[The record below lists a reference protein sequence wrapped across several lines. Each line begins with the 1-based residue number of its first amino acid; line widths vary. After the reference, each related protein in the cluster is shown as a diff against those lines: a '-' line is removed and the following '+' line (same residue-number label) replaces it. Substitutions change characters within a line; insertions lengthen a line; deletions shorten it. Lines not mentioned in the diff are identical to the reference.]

1 MFSFLNRSSQ
11 LTELSE
17 KEYDL
22 LVIGGGITG
31 VGIALDGVS
40 RGLSV
45 ALLERQDFGAGT
57 SSRSTKLIHGGLRYL
72 KQFDFDLVR
81 EVGRERAIVY
91 RNAPH
96 LVWPEKMVLP
106 IIEGGSLGKFSTS
119 MALKFYEWLAAV
131 PKDDERI
138 MYSAS
143 ETLKEEPLLEADN
156 LIGSAIYTEYR
167 TDDARLVVEVAKT
180 AASKG
185 ANALNY
191 ANVDDFK
198 LDENNSI
205 SGVRFTDLTTGR
217 KGEVKSKYVVNA
229 GGPWVDQVRSKVG
242 GLDGKRLHLTK
253 GVHIVF
259 DRESLPLKHSAYF
272 DVGDGRMVFAVTR
285 GESTYVGT
293 TDTNYEGNLDR
304 PKVLKSEVD
313 YLLASVNRQFNIDEL
328 TVEDVRSS
336 WAGLRPLIHEDGKSP
351 TELSRKDE
359 IFESE
364 TGLISIAGG
373 KLTGYRMMA
382 KRTVDLV
389 CSKFETKEIR
399 SSKCS
404 TEKLNLSGSEFKN
417 GDVISLA
424 EKFESAGYDQNTII
438 QLAKRYGSNLSV
450 VLDYCAQNNSE
461 SKEDA
466 LLLAELKYCVKFE
479 MVGELSDF
487 LIRRTGR
494 LYFSRASVNSKL
506 KWLNDHLSELLS
518 WDDSTREK
526 SLHNCMQE
534 FEAVLHFD

>member
-1 MFSFLNRSSQ
+1 MFSHLNRPIQ
-11 LTELSE
+11 LAELSD
-17 KEYDL
+17 KEFDL

-31 VGIALDGVS
+31 VGIALDAVS
-40 RGLSV
+40 RGLTV
-45 ALLERQDFGAGT
+45 ALLEKQDFGAGT

-119 MALKFYEWLAAV
+119 LALKFYEWLAAV
-131 PKDDERI
+131 PKDDERV
-138 MYSAS
+138 MYSAA
-143 ETLKEEPLLEADN
+143 ETRIEEPLLEAEN

-167 TDDARLVVEVAKT
+167 TDDARLVIEVAKT

-185 ANALNY
+185 ATLLNY
-191 ANVDDFK
+191 ANVDDFI
-198 LDENNSI
+198 LDDNNRVA
-205 SGVRFTDLTTGR
+205 GVEFSDLTTGDNGKVR
-217 KGEVKSKYVVNA
+217 AKYVVNA
-229 GGPWVDQVRSKVG
+229 GGPWVDKLRSKVG

-259 DRESLPLKHSAYF
+259 DRESLSLKHSAYF
-272 DVGDGRMVFAVTR
+272 DAGDGRMVFAVTR
-285 GESTYVGT
+285 GASTYVGT
-293 TDTNYEGNLDR
+293 TDTNYEGKLER
-304 PKVLKSEVD
+304 PRVLKTEVD
-313 YLLASVNRQFNIDEL
+313 YLLMAVNKQFNINEL
-328 TVEDVRSS
+328 TIKDVRSS

-382 KRTVDLV
+382 SRTVNLV
-389 CSKFETKEIR
+389 CSKFENEKTR
-399 SSKCS
+399 NAKCT
-404 TEKLNLSGSEFKN
+404 TEKLMLSGSAFNN
-417 GDVISLA
+417 GDVSELA
-424 EKFESAGYDQNTII
+424 GSFESAGLDKKTMME
-438 QLAKRYGSNLSV
+438 LAKRYGSNLSV
-450 VLDYCAQNNSE
+450 VLDYYERNNSA

-466 LLLAELKYCVKFE
+466 LLLAELEYCVEHE
-479 MVGELSDF
+479 MVAELSDF

-494 LYFSRASVNSKL
+494 LYFSKASVNTKL
-506 KWLNDHLSELLS
+506 ERLNDHLAEMLKLDYTSKA
-518 WDDSTREK
+518 K
-526 SLHNCMQE
+526 SLKDCRQE
-534 FEAVLHFD
+534 FDAVLQFD

>member
-1 MFSFLNRSSQ
+1 MFSHLNRPIQ
-11 LTELSE
+11 LAELSD
-17 KEYDL
+17 KEFDL

-31 VGIALDGVS
+31 VGIALDAVS
-40 RGLSV
+40 RGLTV
-45 ALLERQDFGAGT
+45 ALLEKQDFGAGT

-119 MALKFYEWLAAV
+119 LALKFYEWLAAV
-131 PKDDERI
+131 PKDDERV
-138 MYSAS
+138 MYSAA
-143 ETLKEEPLLEADN
+143 ETRIEEPLLEAEN

-167 TDDARLVVEVAKT
+167 TDDARLVIEVAKT

-185 ANALNY
+185 ATLLNY
-191 ANVDDFK
+191 ANVDDFI
-198 LDENNSI
+198 LDDNNRVA
-205 SGVRFTDLTTGR
+205 GVEFSDLTTGDNGKVR
-217 KGEVKSKYVVNA
+217 AKYVVNA
-229 GGPWVDQVRSKVG
+229 GGPWVDKLRSKVG

-259 DRESLPLKHSAYF
+259 DRESLSLKHSAYF
-272 DVGDGRMVFAVTR
+272 DAGDGRMVFAVTR
-285 GESTYVGT
+285 GASTYVGT
-293 TDTNYEGNLDR
+293 TDTNYEGKLER
-304 PKVLKSEVD
+304 PRVLKTEVD
-313 YLLASVNRQFNIDEL
+313 YLLMAVNKQFNINEL
-328 TVEDVRSS
+328 TIKDVRSS

-382 KRTVDLV
+382 SRTVNLV
-389 CSKFETKEIR
+389 CSKFENEKIR
-399 SSKCS
+399 NAKCT
-404 TEKLNLSGSEFKN
+404 TEKLMLSGSAFNN
-417 GDVISLA
+417 GDVSELA
-424 EKFESAGYDQNTII
+424 GSFESAGLDKKTMME
-438 QLAKRYGSNLSV
+438 LAKRYGSNLSV
-450 VLDYCAQNNSE
+450 VLDYYERNNSA

-466 LLLAELKYCVKFE
+466 LLLAELEYCVEHE
-479 MVGELSDF
+479 MVAELSDF

-494 LYFSRASVNSKL
+494 LYFSKASVNTKL
-506 KWLNDHLSELLS
+506 ERLNDHLAEMLKLDYTSKA
-518 WDDSTREK
+518 K
-526 SLHNCMQE
+526 SLKDCRQE
-534 FEAVLHFD
+534 FDAVLQFD

>member
-17 KEYDL
+17 KKFDL

-31 VGIALDGVS
+31 VGIALDAAS

-72 KQFDFDLVR
+72 KQFDFNLVK
-81 EVGRERAIVY
+81 EVGRERSIVY

-106 IIEGGSLGKFSTS
+106 IIEGGSLGKRSTS
-119 MALKFYEWLAAV
+119 IALKFYEWLAAV

-138 MYSAS
+138 MYSAAD
-143 ETLKEEPLLEADN
+143 TRKEEPLLEAEN

-167 TDDARLVVEVAKT
+167 TDDARLVIEIAKT

-185 ANALNY
+185 ANLLNY
-191 ANVDDFK
+191 ANVDDFIF
-198 LDENNSI
+198 DENKRV
-205 SGVRFTDLTTGR
+205 SGVKFSDLTTD
-217 KGEVKSKYVVNA
+217 KQGEIEANYVVNA
-229 GGPWVDQVRSKVG
+229 GGPWVDKLRSKVG

-253 GVHIVF
+253 GIHIVF
-259 DRESLPLKHSAYF
+259 GRESLPIRHSVYF

-285 GESTYVGT
+285 GASTYVGT
-293 TDTNYEGNLDR
+293 TDTNYDGKLDR
-304 PKVLKSEVD
+304 PKVLKSEVE
-313 YLLASVNRQFNIDEL
+313 YLLRAVNKQFNVNEL
-328 TVEDVRSS
+328 TIEDVQSS
-336 WAGLRPLIHEDGKSP
+336 WAGLRPLIHEEGKSP

-389 CSKFETKEIR
+389 CSKFEKPEIR
-399 SSKCS
+399 NAKCS
-404 TEKLNLSGSEFKN
+404 TGKLKLSGSDFSN
-417 GDVISLA
+417 GDVDALA
-424 EKFESAGYDQNTII
+424 KGFESTEYDQRTVM
-438 QLAKRYGSNLSV
+438 QLAKRYGSNLAV
-450 VLDYCAQNNSE
+450 VLAYGKQNNTD

-466 LLLAELKYCVKFE
+466 LLLAELKYCVEYE
-479 MVGELSDF
+479 MVAELSDF

-506 KWLNDHLSELLS
+506 RWLNDNLSEMFG
-518 WDDSTREK
+518 WDDGTKVRSLLNCEK
-526 SLHNCMQE
+526 E
-534 FEAVLHFD
+534 FEAVLQFD

>member
-17 KEYDL
+17 KKYDI

-31 VGIALDGVS
+31 VGIALDAVS

-45 ALLERQDFGAGT
+45 ALLEKQDFGAGT

-72 KQFDFDLVR
+72 KQFDFNLVK

-119 MALKFYEWLAAV
+119 LALKFYEWLAAV

-138 MYSAS
+138 MYSAA
-143 ETLKEEPLLEADN
+143 ETLKEEPLLEAKN

-167 TDDARLVVEVAKT
+167 TDDARLVIEVAKT
-180 AASKG
+180 AACKG

-191 ANVDDFK
+191 AKVDEFI
-198 LDENNSI
+198 LDETNRV
-205 SGVRFTDLTTGR
+205 SGVRFSDLTTGD
-217 KGEVKSKYVVNA
+217 KGEVKAKYVVNA
-229 GGPWVDQVRSKVG
+229 GGPWVDKLRSKVG

-253 GVHIVF
+253 GIHIVF

-285 GESTYVGT
+285 GASTYVGT
-293 TDTNYEGNLDR
+293 TDTNYEGVLDR

-313 YLLASVNRQFNIDEL
+313 YLLSAVNKQFNINEL
-328 TVEDVRSS
+328 TIEDVRSS
-336 WAGLRPLIHEDGKSP
+336 WAGLRPLIHEEGKSP

-389 CSKFETKEIR
+389 CSKFENPKIR
-399 SSKCS
+399 KAKCS
-404 TEKLNLSGSEFKN
+404 TGKLKLSGSEFGN
-417 GDVISLA
+417 GDVDALA
-424 EKFESAGYDQNTII
+424 RSFESTEYDQRTVM
-438 QLAKRYGSNLSV
+438 QLAKRYGSNLSR
-450 VLDYCAQNNSE
+450 VLDYCERSNSD

-466 LLLAELKYCVKFE
+466 LLLAELKYCVENE
-479 MVGELSDF
+479 MVIELSDF

-506 KWLNDHLSELLS
+506 KWLNDHLSEMLK
-518 WDDSTREK
+518 WDATTKDN
-526 SLHNCMQE
+526 SLHNCEQE
-534 FEAVLHFD
+534 FAAVLQFD

>member
-1 MFSFLNRSSQ
+1 MFSFLHRSSQ

-31 VGIALDGVS
+31 VGIALDAVS
-40 RGLSV
+40 RGLTV

-106 IIEGGSLGKFSTS
+106 IIEGGSLGKFTTS
-119 MALKFYEWLAAV
+119 LALKFYEWLAAV
-131 PKDDERI
+131 PKDDERV
-138 MYSAS
+138 MYSAL

-167 TDDARLVVEVAKT
+167 TDDARLVIEVVKT
-180 AASKG
+180 AASQG
-185 ANALNY
+185 ANVLNY
-191 ANVDDFK
+191 TNVEDFT
-198 LDENNSI
+198 LDENNRV
-205 SGVRFTDLTTGR
+205 SGVKFTDLTTGY
-217 KGEVKSKYVVNA
+217 KGEVKAKYVVNA
-229 GGPWVDQVRSKVG
+229 GGPWVDQLRSKDG
-242 GLDGKRLHLTK
+242 GIDGKRLHLTK

-293 TDTNYEGNLDR
+293 TDTNYEGDLER
-304 PKVLKSEVD
+304 PKVLRSEVD
-313 YLLASVNRQFNIDEL
+313 YLLSAVNKQFNINEL
-328 TVEDVRSS
+328 TIEDVRSS

-359 IFESE
+359 VFESE

-389 CSKFETKEIR
+389 CSKFKTDEIKR
-399 SSKCS
+399 AKCS
-404 TEKLNLSGSEFKN
+404 TEKLKLSGSGFKN
-417 GDVISLA
+417 GDVSSLA
-424 EKFESAGYDQNTII
+424 IKFESVGYDEKTII

-450 VLDYCAQNNSE
+450 VLDYCEGNIAE
-461 SKEDA
+461 SNEDA
-466 LLLAELKYCVKFE
+466 LLLAELEYCVKFE
-479 MVGELSDF
+479 MVSELSDF

-494 LYFSRASVNSKL
+494 LYFARDAVYPKL
-506 KWLNDHLSELLS
+506 KWLNDRLSELLD
-518 WDDSTREK
+518 WDSATKDR
-526 SLHNCMQE
+526 SLRICEQE
-534 FEAVLHFD
+534 FEAVLQFE